1 MKITKLITRT
11 MCAVV
16 LAFSLVGCDQ
26 LDDFLID
33 SPSDLLNK
41 IDSIAGSKPNT
52 GDTIYVTVNKAII
65 GNEDNSS
72 AWWTAFSDYFSI
84 PSNKLLHLELDR
96 KSVV

>member
-16 LAFSLVGCDQ
+16 LAFSLVGYDQ

-72 AWWTAFSDYFSI
+72 AWCTLKNTKNTND
-84 PSNKLLHLELDR
+84 LE
-96 KSVV
+96 